1 MENLETALEL
11 QSQGYSLQKIADEIG
26 ISKTGVHRLLK
37 AHKESLEEDS
47 EEEEKDEE
55 RSEIPKNSVPMRS
68 KGDLGTKTRKLEH
81 SKSSFAGTLEHS
93 NDDSDDDLEQGIAD
107 FEGYD
112 EDGTIVK
119 KIERRYEEEE
129 PTEDVEEQMAISS
142 LGKLKD
148 KEASIKERIDESL
161 TKLLKT
167 SCFRVG
173 DLSNELKA
181 LNKSK
186 NLLEDFICQ
195 VTTITDTEDESYAT
209 SHFIKKLLKLMK
221 KAKMRMETWSI
232 DELKQD
238 DTFYFGMVTY
248 EDGSEEVGVD
258 FWKYQRHL
266 RNDTEH
272 FLLSSLDIV

>member
-1 MENLETALEL
+1 MENLEAALDL
-11 QSQGYSLQKIADEIG
+11 QRQGYSLQNIADEIG
-26 ISKTGVHRLLK
+26 MSKTGVHRLLK
-37 AHKESLEEDS
+37 AHKESLEGDDK
-47 EEEEKDEE
+47 EEEKDEE
-55 RSEIPKNSVPMRS
+55 RSEIPKNSVPKRS
-68 KGDLGTKTRKLEH
+68 KGNFGTKKRKLEH
-81 SKSSFAGTLEHS
+81 SKSSFVGTLEHS

-129 PTEDVEEQMAISS
+129 PTEDVQEQRAISS

-167 SCFRVG
+167 SYFRVK
-173 DLSNELKA
+173 DLSIELKA

-195 VTTITDTEDESYAT
+195 VTTIIDTEDESYA
-209 SHFIKKLLKLMK
+209 SSQFIKKLLKLMK

-232 DELKQD
+232 EELKKD

-248 EDGSEEVGVD
+248 DDGSEEVGVD
-258 FWKYQRHL
+258 FWKYQKHL
-266 RNDTEH
+266 RNETEH